1 MTIIYALLIICVL
14 IFFHELGHFM
24 AAKACGVKVN
34 EFAIGM
40 GPKVLKKQKGETLYS
55 VRAFPLGGFCAM
67 EGEDEDSQ
75 DERAFNRKSVWK
87 KAIIIVA
94 GAAMNLIIAIILM
107 IAVNYMNGVPTTT
120 ISQVE
125 ENSPAYT
132 AGIQKGD
139 KILSINDKKINS
151 WDDVQAV
158 KNAVNTRELN
168 IKVQR
173 KDTELNIKTTLK
185 ENDRNKIIGIVP
197 VSEKNIVKAIANG
210 PSATWNMAKS
220 MYSGLY
226 SLITGKV
233 SAKELSGP
241 VGIVYLINKGISRG
255 FATVLYLTSLIS
267 LNLAI
272 INMLPLP
279 ALDGGRLLM
288 VIIRRLTGKAISSK
302 VEGVIHAVGLGLFG
316 DDCFLATRVFV
327 EFDIALVISDRPT
340 FRLFGVKTQRH
351 RCHFPFT
358 IRKKDPSLLI
368 DTSRCQLDL

>member
-302 VEGVIHAVGLGLFG
+302 VEGVIHAVGLGWL
-316 DDCFLATRVFV
+316 LLLTIYVTWN
-327 EFDIALVISDRPT
+327 DIVRFIVPI
-340 FRLFGVKTQRH
+340 FK
-351 RCHFPFT
+351 
-358 IRKKDPSLLI
+358 
-368 DTSRCQLDL
+368 

>member
-24 AAKACGVKVN
+24 AAKACGGKGN

-302 VEGVIHAVGLGLFG
+302 VEGVIHAVGLGL
-316 DDCFLATRVFV
+316 LLLLTIYVTWN
-327 EFDIALVISDRPT
+327 DIVRFIVPI
-340 FRLFGVKTQRH
+340 FK
-351 RCHFPFT
+351 
-358 IRKKDPSLLI
+358 
-368 DTSRCQLDL
+368 

>member
-55 VRAFPLGGFCAM
+55 IRAFPLGGFCAM

-302 VEGVIHAVGLGLFG
+302 VLLTIYV
-316 DDCFLATRVFV
+316 TWN
-327 EFDIALVISDRPT
+327 DIVRFIVPI
-340 FRLFGVKTQRH
+340 FK
-351 RCHFPFT
+351 
-358 IRKKDPSLLI
+358 
-368 DTSRCQLDL
+368 

>member
-139 KILSINDKKINS
+139 KIISINDKKINS

-158 KNAVNTRELN
+158 NNAVNTRELN

-302 VEGVIHAVGLGLFG
+302 VEGVIHAVGLGL
-316 DDCFLATRVFV
+316 LLLLTIYVTWN
-327 EFDIALVISDRPT
+327 DIVRFIVPI
-340 FRLFGVKTQRH
+340 FK
-351 RCHFPFT
+351 
-358 IRKKDPSLLI
+358 
-368 DTSRCQLDL
+368 

>member
-288 VIIRRLTGKAISSK
+288 VIIRRLTGKAIRRT
-302 VEGVIHAVGLGLFG
+302 VEGVIHAVGLGL
-316 DDCFLATRVFV
+316 LLLLTIYVTWN
-327 EFDIALVISDRPT
+327 DIVRFIVPI
-340 FRLFGVKTQRH
+340 FK
-351 RCHFPFT
+351 
-358 IRKKDPSLLI
+358 
-368 DTSRCQLDL
+368 

>member
-87 KAIIIVA
+87 KAIISVA
-94 GAAMNLIIAIILM
+94 GAAMNWISARILM

-302 VEGVIHAVGLGLFG
+302 VEGVIHAVGLGL
-316 DDCFLATRVFV
+316 LLLLTIYVTWN
-327 EFDIALVISDRPT
+327 DIVRFIVPI
-340 FRLFGVKTQRH
+340 FK
-351 RCHFPFT
+351 
-358 IRKKDPSLLI
+358 
-368 DTSRCQLDL
+368 

>member
-87 KAIIIVA
+87 K
-94 GAAMNLIIAIILM
+94 
-107 IAVNYMNGVPTTT
+107 TT

-255 FATVLYLTSLIS
+255 FATVLYLTSLS
-267 LNLAI
+267 
-272 INMLPLP
+272 
-279 ALDGGRLLM
+279 
-288 VIIRRLTGKAISSK
+288 
-302 VEGVIHAVGLGLFG
+302 
-316 DDCFLATRVFV
+316 
-327 EFDIALVISDRPT
+327 
-340 FRLFGVKTQRH
+340 
-351 RCHFPFT
+351 
-358 IRKKDPSLLI
+358 
-368 DTSRCQLDL
+368 

>member
-87 KAIIIVA
+87 KAVIIVA

-302 VEGVIHAVGLGLFG
+302 VEGVIHAVGLGL
-316 DDCFLATRVFV
+316 LLLLTIYVTWN
-327 EFDIALVISDRPT
+327 DIVRFIVPI
-340 FRLFGVKTQRH
+340 FK
-351 RCHFPFT
+351 
-358 IRKKDPSLLI
+358 
-368 DTSRCQLDL
+368 

>member
-279 ALDGGRLLM
+279 AVDGGRLLM

-302 VEGVIHAVGLGLFG
+302 VEGVIHAVGLGL
-316 DDCFLATRVFV
+316 LLLLTIYVTWN
-327 EFDIALVISDRPT
+327 DIVRFIVPI
-340 FRLFGVKTQRH
+340 FK
-351 RCHFPFT
+351 
-358 IRKKDPSLLI
+358 
-368 DTSRCQLDL
+368 

>member
-139 KILSINDKKINS
+139 KIISINDKKINS

-302 VEGVIHAVGLGLFG
+302 VEGVIHAVGLGL
-316 DDCFLATRVFV
+316 LLLLTIYVTWN
-327 EFDIALVISDRPT
+327 DIVRFIVPI
-340 FRLFGVKTQRH
+340 FK
-351 RCHFPFT
+351 
-358 IRKKDPSLLI
+358 
-368 DTSRCQLDL
+368 

>member
-40 GPKVLKKQKGETLYS
+40 GPKLLKKQKGETLYS

-302 VEGVIHAVGLGLFG
+302 VEGVIHAVGLGL
-316 DDCFLATRVFV
+316 LLLLTIYVTWN
-327 EFDIALVISDRPT
+327 DIVRFIVPI
-340 FRLFGVKTQRH
+340 FK
-351 RCHFPFT
+351 
-358 IRKKDPSLLI
+358 
-368 DTSRCQLDL
+368 

>member
-40 GPKVLKKQKGETLYS
+40 GPKVLKKRKGETLYS

-302 VEGVIHAVGLGLFG
+302 VEGVIHAVGLGL
-316 DDCFLATRVFV
+316 LLLLTIYVTWN
-327 EFDIALVISDRPT
+327 DIVRFIVPI
-340 FRLFGVKTQRH
+340 FK
-351 RCHFPFT
+351 
-358 IRKKDPSLLI
+358 
-368 DTSRCQLDL
+368 

>member
-139 KILSINDKKINS
+139 KIISINDKKINS

-158 KNAVNTRELN
+158 KNAVTTRELN

-302 VEGVIHAVGLGLFG
+302 VEGVIHAVGLGL
-316 DDCFLATRVFV
+316 LLLLTIYVTWN
-327 EFDIALVISDRPT
+327 DIVRFIVPI
-340 FRLFGVKTQRH
+340 FK
-351 RCHFPFT
+351 
-358 IRKKDPSLLI
+358 
-368 DTSRCQLDL
+368 

>member
-55 VRAFPLGGFCAM
+55 IRAFPLGGFCAM

-87 KAIIIVA
+87 KTIIIVA

-302 VEGVIHAVGLGLFG
+302 VEGVIHAVGLGL
-316 DDCFLATRVFV
+316 LLLLTIYVTWN
-327 EFDIALVISDRPT
+327 DIVRFIVPI
-340 FRLFGVKTQRH
+340 FK
-351 RCHFPFT
+351 
-358 IRKKDPSLLI
+358 
-368 DTSRCQLDL
+368 

>member
-14 IFFHELGHFM
+14 IFFHELGHFT

-302 VEGVIHAVGLGLFG
+302 VEGVIHAVGLGL
-316 DDCFLATRVFV
+316 LLLLTIYVTWN
-327 EFDIALVISDRPT
+327 DIVRFIVPI
-340 FRLFGVKTQRH
+340 FK
-351 RCHFPFT
+351 
-358 IRKKDPSLLI
+358 
-368 DTSRCQLDL
+368 